1 MAQEFLNDISPTYC
15 ALPWIHMATFT
26 NGTPLL
32 CCVANPPLAEE
43 ELNLNYETIKEI
55 WNSPHWKRAR
65 KAMIAGKKVP
75 ACSHCY
81 KEEDAGIRS
90 HRMNENNLWCRTLGD
105 GDHKKGKA
113 YLKKLIKKTKKDGTL
128 NEDLITLDLRLGNT
142 CNLQCTMCRPVDSS
156 KWVKDADKI
165 INLTSSNVQS
175 DWIWK
180 RDDAKQSDF
189 DWVTEEDFWNEE
201 LIELLPNMRHIIF
214 AGGEPLYLKIHTE
227 FLEKIVELG
236 YAKNIQL
243 RYHTNATILPD
254 KILELWK
261 EFQYVEL
268 MLSIDAIDQQN
279 YWLRYPADWKTIEEN
294 LQKID
299 AQGEHLYAKILCTVN
314 AINVIYLADF
324 AEWILSQKYKKIGLK
339 DHNGLFHPGILHYP
353 EYMCTKILPQNVK
366 NLATSNIDK
375 LQETYPDNNQIT
387 NIKNAI
393 NFMNLED
400 NSHLISDLKQYITAI
415 DRMRQTSFDKTF
427 PELAQLLK

>member
-1 MAQEFLNDISPTYC
+1 
-15 ALPWIHMATFT
+15 
-26 NGTPLL
+26 
-32 CCVANPPLAEE
+32 
-43 ELNLNYETIKEI
+43 
-55 WNSPHWKRAR
+55 
-65 KAMIAGKKVP
+65 
-75 ACSHCY
+75 
-81 KEEDAGIRS
+81 
-90 HRMNENNLWCRTLGD
+90 
-105 GDHKKGKA
+105 
-113 YLKKLIKKTKKDGTL
+113 
-128 NEDLITLDLRLGNT
+128 
-142 CNLQCTMCRPVDSS
+142 
-156 KWVKDADKI
+156 
-165 INLTSSNVQS
+165 
-175 DWIWK
+175 
-180 RDDAKQSDF
+180 
-189 DWVTEEDFWNEE
+189 
-201 LIELLPNMRHIIF
+201 MRHIIF

-339 DHNGLFHPGILHYP
+339 DHDGLFHPGILHYP

-375 LQETYPDNNQIT
+375 LQEKYPDNNQIT